1 VRILTVNAGST
12 SLKLERYDLDAPL
25 PPIAEPPE
33 AAYVAECST
42 EATGD
47 ALTAALH
54 DSVDV
59 VAHRFVQL
67 PAGTP
72 AVSLLDAET
81 LGRIRSVGADDR
93 IHDAPALRIVEAVA
107 ALRPNVQQFAVS
119 DSTFHRTMPPAATTY
134 GLPAEITGSTLHRI
148 GYHGLSHEYA
158 AYRACALAGLDA
170 GSAHVITAHL
180 GGGSSLCAVRHGKS
194 LDTTMGYTSLEG
206 LPMATRSGSVDP
218 GLLLHL
224 LRGGMTPAV
233 LEEMLERRS
242 GLAGISGL
250 SGDMRELLSAT
261 GNQAAELAIDVLTW
275 RLRASFGAMLAVLGS
290 VDAIVFTGGIGEH
303 APAIRAAALAGGLG
317 TQIAVDPAR
326 NATVREGLIS
336 ATSSVPVLV
345 ITAREG
351 WQLARAAFTTG
362 GEPK

>member
-1 VRILTVNAGST
+1 VRILSVNAGST
-12 SLKLERYDLDAPL
+12 SLKLERYDLHDPM
-25 PPIAEPPE
+25 PSIAEPPE
-33 AAYVAECST
+33 PAYAGDTLAE
-42 EATGD
+42 
-47 ALTAALH
+47 ALREP
-54 DSVDV
+54 VDM

-67 PAGTP
+67 PPDAP
-72 AVSLLDAET
+72 AVSLLDEGMLA
-81 LGRIRSVGADDR
+81 RIGSAGADDR
-93 IHDAPALRIVEAVA
+93 IHDVPALRIVAAVA

-119 DSTFHRTMPPAATTY
+119 DSAFHRTMPPAATTY
-134 GLPAEITGSTLHRI
+134 ALPAEVTGSALHRI

-158 AYRACALAGLDA
+158 AHRACALAGLDA
-170 GSAHVITAHL
+170 GSANVITAHL
-180 GGGSSLCAVRHGKS
+180 GGGSSLCAVQHGRS
-194 LDTTMGYTSLEG
+194 IDTTMGYTPLEG

-224 LRGGMTPAV
+224 LRGGMTPAA
-233 LEEMLERRS
+233 LEELLERRS

-261 GNQAAELAIDVLTW
+261 DNPAARLAVDVLTW
-275 RLRASFGAMLAVLGS
+275 RLRASLGAMMAVLGS

-317 TQIAVDPAR
+317 IGVALDPSR

-336 ATSSVPVLV
+336 ATSSVPVFV

-351 WQLARAAFTTG
+351 WQLARAVG
-362 GEPK
+362 

>member
-12 SLKLERYDLDAPL
+12 SLKLERYDLHDPV

-33 AAYVAECST
+33 PVYA
-42 EATGD
+42 GD
-47 ALTAALH
+47 ALAAALH
-54 DSVDV
+54 DPVDV

-67 PAGTP
+67 PPGTP
-72 AVSLLDAET
+72 AVSLLDAGM
-81 LGRIRSVGADDR
+81 LARIRSVGADDR

-119 DSTFHRTMPPAATTY
+119 DSTFHRTMPPAAITY
-134 GLPAEITGSTLHRI
+134 ALPAAVTGSMLHRI

-158 AYRACALAGLDA
+158 AYRACALCGLDA
-170 GSAHVITAHL
+170 GSSNIITAHL

-194 LDTTMGYTSLEG
+194 IDTTMGYTALEG

-224 LRGGMTPAV
+224 LRGEMTPAA
-233 LEEMLERRS
+233 LEELLERRS

-261 GNQAAELAIDVLTW
+261 DNPAAQLAIDVLTW
-275 RLRASFGAMLAVLGS
+275 RLRASLGAMMAVLGG

-317 TQIAVDPAR
+317 IQIALDPAR
-326 NATVREGLIS
+326 NATVREGLIT
-336 ATSSVPVLV
+336 ATSAIPVFV

-351 WQLARAAFTTG
+351 WQLARAAFTHCA
-362 GEPK
+362 